1 MRALKPVLVAILI
14 LALSV
19 PSVFAAN
26 SSYLS
31 VAMTTD
37 PGTADVQKT
46 TDMYGIPLNIYDRL
60 VEAVTVKPGE
70 SRIVPGLAEKWTV
83 SADGLVYTFTLRK
96 GVKFHNG
103 ETLKADDVLFTFD
116 RMLDPKTKALNTD
129 FLDMIAGA
137 GDRMSGKAATVSG
150 LKVVNNLT
158 IQITLTKPFAPFI
171 ANIATPAGS
180 IYNRKATLAAGDQ
193 FGLDPKKTI
202 GTGPF
207 VLKEWIV
214 NDSCTLV
221 AFPGYWGGKPTLD
234 GIEMLVIPD
243 ANTQRL
249 MFETNKLDVLDLDNA
264 RSQVP
269 YFLESAKWKSQ
280 VVSGPRV
287 GIYYYAINQGIKP
300 FGDVRVRKAMQLAID
315 RKLLLDKLF
324 NGRGSLENGIF
335 PKGLLGFNP
344 ALPAI
349 SYDQK
354 KAKDL
359 LAQAGFPSGF
369 DMEIAQITDSPS
381 TLKINE
387 AVQAMLG
394 EVGIRVKI
402 VQMDSATYFATR
414 KTGSLPLYES
424 DWSADFNDPD
434 NFIYTFFS
442 EKNSV
447 ARSFNYKNTAAQAKL
462 DEARVMVDQ
471 VKRMKLY
478 QDLEKT
484 IIQDD
489 AGWIPLFSLEHLFVV
504 QPKVKNFKVSWN
516 GWSNMPYNGIT
527 ITK

>member
-1 MRALKPVLVAILI
+1 MPFFSPWIKIG
-14 LALSV
+14 SGMTGG
-19 PSVFAAN
+19 FA
-26 SSYLS
+26 Y
-31 VAMTTD
+31 
-37 PGTADVQKT
+37 
-46 TDMYGIPLNIYDRL
+46 
-60 VEAVTVKPGE
+60 
-70 SRIVPGLAEKWTV
+70 
-83 SADGLVYTFTLRK
+83 
-96 GVKFHNG
+96 
-103 ETLKADDVLFTFD
+103 
-116 RMLDPKTKALNTD
+116 
-129 FLDMIAGA
+129 
-137 GDRMSGKAATVSG
+137 
-150 LKVVNNLT
+150 
-158 IQITLTKPFAPFI
+158 
-171 ANIATPAGS
+171 
-180 IYNRKATLAAGDQ
+180 
-193 FGLDPKKTI
+193 
-202 GTGPF
+202 
-207 VLKEWIV
+207 
-214 NDSCTLV
+214 
-221 AFPGYWGGKPTLD
+221 
-234 GIEMLVIPD
+234 
-243 ANTQRL
+243 
-249 MFETNKLDVLDLDNA
+249 VLDLDNA

-287 GIYYYAINQGIKP
+287 GIYYYAINQSIKP
-300 FGDVRVRKAMQLAID
+300 FDDVRVRKAMQLAID

-359 LAQAGFPSGF
+359 LAQAGFPKGF
-369 DMEIAQITDSPS
+369 DMEIAQVTDSPS
-381 TLKINE
+381 PLKINE

-402 VQMDSATYFATR
+402 VQMDSATDFAPR
-414 KTGSLPLYES
+414 KTGNLPMYES

-442 EKNSV
+442 EKNTV
-447 ARSFNYKNTAAQAKL
+447 ARSYNYRNTAVHAKL

-478 QDLEKT
+478 QDLEK
-484 IIQDD
+484 IIVQDD